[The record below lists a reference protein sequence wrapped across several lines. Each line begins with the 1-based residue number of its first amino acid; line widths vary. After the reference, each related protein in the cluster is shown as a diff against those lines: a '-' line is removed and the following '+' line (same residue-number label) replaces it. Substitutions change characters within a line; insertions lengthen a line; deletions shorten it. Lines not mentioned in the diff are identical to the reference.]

1 MQIEE
6 IQPAVVAGLQIDAIR
21 ANGDHLLAQKP
32 GLAYQY
38 IKVQKTPD
46 LLLVEW
52 LKLSQICRSP
62 SMSCHVMIVKP
73 KQLVKSR
80 KLMKVI

>member
-6 IQPAVVAGLQIDAIR
+6 IQPAVAVRLQIDAIR

-38 IKVQKTPD
+38 IKLQKTPD
-46 LLLVEW
+46 LLLGH
-52 LKLSQICRSP
+52 
-62 SMSCHVMIVKP
+62 SCKIGNTP
-73 KQLVKSR
+73 N
-80 KLMKVI
+80 